1 MKHHNGESGL
11 KMDGADVVETD
22 LNLALG
28 TPSSHDKTVADNTRG
43 VATDDS
49 FSNDAI
55 DYPTSTRLLMI
66 NLSLCISIFVTALDN
81 TIIATAIPR
90 ITDDFKSQNDI
101 GWYGSSYLLTQ
112 ASLQLLYGKFYTMTP
127 IKCVFVSA
135 IGIFELGS
143 LICAVA
149 PNSAALICGR
159 AIAGLG
165 AAGISSGAVIIIT
178 HSVPV
183 QKRPMYTGLIGAMY
197 GIASVAG
204 PLLGGAFADK
214 ATWRWCFYINL
225 PIGGIAVLLMLFFLK
240 LPHRPLASG
249 LTWRQRIAEFDLVG
263 TIFFLPSIIC
273 LLLALQWGG
282 TTYSWTSWRIILL
295 LVIFAVLFII
305 WIIIQYWMGDAATVP
320 SRLLM
325 KRSIAAAAWFN
336 FTMGSAFLVLIYYLP
351 IWFQAVKSTSAVVS
365 GIYNLPLILGLVLVS
380 ILIGI
385 GVTVVG
391 YYAPFMIAAS
401 AITSIAIG
409 LMTTFTPGSAA
420 NKWIGYQAMAGIGI
434 GFGLQQPLVVVQ
446 TVLPLSDVPIGTAL
460 MYFLQVLGGSIFVSV
475 GQNIFTNKLKATLLE
490 NVPGLDPD
498 IVLSAGATSFQHS
511 VAPKYLPL
519 VISAYNDA
527 ITRAFLVATLMACLT
542 IMGSLLVEWKNVKA
556 IKKSSENK
564 KSQKITEKADG
575 A

>member
-1 MKHHNGESGL
+1 
-11 KMDGADVVETD
+11 
-22 LNLALG
+22 
-28 TPSSHDKTVADNTRG
+28 
-43 VATDDS
+43 
-49 FSNDAI
+49 
-55 DYPTSTRLLMI
+55 
-66 NLSLCISIFVTALDN
+66 
-81 TIIATAIPR
+81 
-90 ITDDFKSQNDI
+90 
-101 GWYGSSYLLTQ
+101 
-112 ASLQLLYGKFYTMTP
+112 
-127 IKCVFVSA
+127 
-135 IGIFELGS
+135 
-143 LICAVA
+143 
-149 PNSAALICGR
+149 
-159 AIAGLG
+159 
-165 AAGISSGAVIIIT
+165 
-178 HSVPV
+178 
-183 QKRPMYTGLIGAMY
+183 
-197 GIASVAG
+197 
-204 PLLGGAFADK
+204 
-214 ATWRWCFYINL
+214 
-225 PIGGIAVLLMLFFLK
+225 
-240 LPHRPLASG
+240 
-249 LTWRQRIAEFDLVG
+249 
-263 TIFFLPSIIC
+263 
-273 LLLALQWGG
+273 
-282 TTYSWTSWRIILL
+282 
-295 LVIFAVLFII
+295 
-305 WIIIQYWMGDAATVP
+305 MGDAATVP

-351 IWFQAVKSTSAVVS
+351 IWFQAVKGTSAVES

-409 LMTTFTPGSAA
+409 LMTTFTPESAA

-434 GFGLQQPLVVVQ
+434 GFGIQQPLVVVQ

-475 GQNIFTNKLKATLLE
+475 GQNVFTNKLKAKLLE

-556 IKKSSENK
+556 IKKPGENG
-564 KSQKITEKADG
+564 KSQKMTEKADG